1 MKLQN
6 VLDNYYFHSGKVS
19 DIARQ
24 LAFAAIAVIWL
35 FKAGNGTSISLPK
48 ELLQPLRLVVVFLAL
63 DLLQYI
69 FATVVWGIF
78 HRIKEREG
86 TSNSSEFKAPR
97 SINWLALACF
107 WSKIVVLAYA
117 YWELFSYV
125 RCIINQS

>member
-6 VLDNYYFHSGKVS
+6 ALENYYFHTGKVS

-35 FKAGNGTSISLPK
+35 FKAGDGTSISLPK
-48 ELLQPLRLVVVFLAL
+48 ELLQPLKLVVICLAL

-69 FATVVWGIF
+69 FGTVVWGIF
-78 HRIKEREG
+78 HRWKERAG
-86 TSNSSEFKAPR
+86 TSESSEFKAPS
-97 SINWLALACF
+97 SINWPALICF
-107 WSKIVVLAYA
+107 WSKTVVLAYA

-125 RCIINQS
+125 GFIINQS